1 MEDHNATQIIYMD
14 NKRDENVFIY
24 LLSSSN
30 VDVSFWS
37 AGRDALDDLGE
48 VLLDEVNVSRET
60 CFVALVTYR
69 VEDIKDVHPR
79 IE

>member
-1 MEDHNATQIIYMD
+1 MFI
-14 NKRDENVFIY
+14 IY
-24 LLSSSN
+24 LLSTSN

-37 AGRDALDDLGE
+37 AGRDTLDDLGE
-48 VLLDEVNVSRET
+48 VLLDEVDVSREA
-60 CFVALVTYR
+60 CLVALVAYR